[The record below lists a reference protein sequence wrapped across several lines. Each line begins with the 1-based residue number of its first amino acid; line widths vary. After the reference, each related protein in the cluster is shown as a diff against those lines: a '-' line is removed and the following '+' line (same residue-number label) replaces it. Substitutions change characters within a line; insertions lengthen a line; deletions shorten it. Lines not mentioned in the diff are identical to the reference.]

1 MKKKSFILLHKQTK
15 NDFKKNAKFWL
26 KKRDFRP
33 HNVSRSNG
41 STAQLQLRSSS
52 STTQSSNSTSSY
64 PSPYPAS
71 NNNNNSSSSNGNNV
85 VTITRCPTS
94 TASTNAS
101 SNNNG
106 INANSQNGNNPST
119 FLNRIP
125 ASTTITPT
133 QYYNNKD
140 HSLSSSLS
148 IYPKNSQNGNAR
160 SIIQSNIS
168 PIIASPTR
176 ASPQAGYAKQP
187 SISPASQMHN
197 IPAAIQQQFDELFL
211 KQNFSAVNNP
221 ELLKQTLMQYTNMYA
236 KVASQQQH
244 QQHSDS
250 AGNQSLNSSS
260 SSSSSQYPLRN
271 KSVITTSRA
280 SAMDVIDLSNSPTPS
295 RSMNT
300 VAALQLQQAQAA
312 VASAANKRAHNGTYM
327 NGSSQST
334 TRSMQSS
341 ASTRLQQM
349 QMQSALTGMN
359 GYGSPYKIEKTYV
372 ENQMVHCIN
381 MIPYSPNSDMI
392 IPLSELRDQFY
403 PNATLDICKRV
414 MQALEINL
422 YSGTKWV
429 HFYLL
434 LLSRG

>member
-1 MKKKSFILLHKQTK
+1 M
-15 NDFKKNAKFWL
+15 

-52 STTQSSNSTSSY
+52 STTQSSNSSSPY
-64 PSPYPAS
+64 PPYPAS
-71 NNNNNSSSSNGNNV
+71 NSNNNSSSSNGNNV

-94 TASTNAS
+94 SSSTTAS
-101 SNNNG
+101 SNNNNNNG
-106 INANSQNGNNPST
+106 QNGNNQNPSSY
-119 FLNRIP
+119 LNRIP

-160 SIIQSNIS
+160 NIIQSNIS

-197 IPAAIQQQFDELFL
+197 IPAAIQQQFDELFI
-211 KQNFSAVNNP
+211 KQNFSGINNP

-236 KVASQQQH
+236 KVQQH
-244 QQHSDS
+244 QQQSDS
-250 AGNQSLNSSS
+250 GAGNQSLNSSS
-260 SSSSSQYPLRN
+260 LSSSSQYPLRN

-312 VASAANKRAHNGTYM
+312 VVSAANKRAHNGTYL

-403 PNATLDICKRV
+403 PNANLDICKRV

-422 YSGTKWV
+422 YSGTK
-429 HFYLL
+429 
-434 LLSRG
+434 

>member
-1 MKKKSFILLHKQTK
+1 M
-15 NDFKKNAKFWL
+15 

-52 STTQSSNSTSSY
+52 STTQSSNSSSPY
-64 PSPYPAS
+64 PPYPAS
-71 NNNNNSSSSNGNNV
+71 NSNNNSSSSNGNNV

-94 TASTNAS
+94 SSSTTAS
-101 SNNNG
+101 SNNNNNNG
-106 INANSQNGNNPST
+106 QNGNNQNPSSY
-119 FLNRIP
+119 LNRIP

-160 SIIQSNIS
+160 NIIQSNIS

-197 IPAAIQQQFDELFL
+197 IPAAIQQQFDELFI
-211 KQNFSAVNNP
+211 KQNFSGINNP

-236 KVASQQQH
+236 KVQQH
-244 QQHSDS
+244 QQQSDS
-250 AGNQSLNSSS
+250 GAGNQSLNSSS
-260 SSSSSQYPLRN
+260 LSSSQYPLRN

-312 VASAANKRAHNGTYM
+312 VVSAANKRAHNGTYL

-403 PNATLDICKRV
+403 PNANLDICKRV

-422 YSGTKWV
+422 YSGTK
-429 HFYLL
+429 
-434 LLSRG
+434 